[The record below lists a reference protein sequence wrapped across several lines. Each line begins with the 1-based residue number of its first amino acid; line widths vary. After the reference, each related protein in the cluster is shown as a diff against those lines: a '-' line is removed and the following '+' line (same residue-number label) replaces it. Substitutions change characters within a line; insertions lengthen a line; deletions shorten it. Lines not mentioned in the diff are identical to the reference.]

1 MENNEQKSSNPINSN
16 APKGVFTRFLDVVE
30 WLGNLLPHPVTLF
43 AIFTVLV
50 VLLSGVAEW
59 LNWSAVDPRPEGTPG
74 RSPSGYIEPVSLMTA
89 DGFRR
94 IVTELVRNF
103 TSFAPLGVVLVAL
116 LGVGVA
122 ERSGL
127 ISAAVRSIILK
138 AAAYKPTRRKG
149 FIGVLQKPFLFL
161 LTPRNLV
168 TVAIC
173 FASVLSNTAS
183 EMGYVVLIPMAAVI
197 FHSMGRHPLAGIAC
211 AFACVSGGYSANL
224 LIGTVDPLLA
234 GLTQEAARLID
245 ADYSVHA
252 AVNWYFMFI
261 STFFITFIGAYVTLK
276 IVEPKLGKYD
286 ESMAMED
293 VSDEVSMA
301 PLSSKEKRAL
311 AWTGISVLVMIGV
324 LSLTIIPEN
333 GVLRNPE
340 TGEMLNS
347 PFLSGI
353 VTFIFIGFLIPGF
366 VYG

>member
-1 MENNEQKSSNPINSN
+1 MSKHLQTDDSPTSNRSNSQKTL
-16 APKGVFTRFLDVVE
+16 FTRFLDLVE

-43 AIFTVLV
+43 ALFAVTIILI
-50 VLLSGVAEW
+50 SGLADW
-59 LNWSAVDPRPEGTPG
+59 LGWSAVDPRPEGSAGRVPG
-74 RSPSGYIEPVSLMTA
+74 GVIEPVSLLNG
-89 DGFRR
+89 DGLRM
-94 IVTELVRNF
+94 IVENMVTNF

-122 ERSGL
+122 EHSGL
-127 ISAAVRSIILK
+127 ISACIRGIVLK
-138 AAAYKPTRRKG
+138 AASVKSDGTISTGRIPN
-149 FIGVLQKPFLFL
+149 II
-161 LTPRNLV
+161 V
-168 TVAIC
+168 TVAIS
-173 FASVLSNTAS
+173 FAAVISNTAS
-183 EMGYVVLIPMAAVI
+183 EMGYVVLVPLAAVV
-197 FHSMGRHPLAGIAC
+197 FHSMVRHPLAGLAC